1 MTQEEIRKC
10 KELTHEL
17 NASVENYYNEY
28 LKNPDETYSDWK
40 WSSENPDE
48 IIIVYGFWNY
58 YDEWD
63 YNESYV
69 TIEELS
75 NFKPNDY

>member
-10 KELTHEL
+10 KELVHEL
-17 NASVENYYNEY
+17 NALVKTYYNEC
-28 LKNPDETYSDWK
+28 LKYPDEEYSDWK
-40 WSSENPDE
+40 WSSKNPNE

-63 YNESYV
+63 YNKTYI
-69 TIEELS
+69 TFEELS
-75 NFKPNDY
+75 NFKPNN

>member
-1 MTQEEIRKC
+1 MIQRIKNWFSNYREKRRRKQT
-10 KELTHEL
+10 L
-17 NASVENYYNEY
+17 
-28 LKNPDETYSDWK
+28 
-40 WSSENPDE
+40 E

-63 YNESYV
+63 YNETYV